1 MFVWSDLLFKK
12 MKLRDGSIFVFID
25 LSDNVSVEKSE
36 CYC

>member
-1 MFVWSDLLFKK
+1 